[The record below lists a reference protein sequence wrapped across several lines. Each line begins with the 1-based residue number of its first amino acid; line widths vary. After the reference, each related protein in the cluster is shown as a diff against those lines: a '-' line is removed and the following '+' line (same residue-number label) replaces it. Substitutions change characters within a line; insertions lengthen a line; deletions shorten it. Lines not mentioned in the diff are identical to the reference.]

1 MIVKVK
7 QITELS
13 TKHAKVRV
21 FMNIKQSQRDESLSK
36 L

>member
-13 TKHAKVRV
+13 KKHAKVRV
-21 FMNIKQSQRDESLSK
+21 FMNIKQNNRQ
-36 L
+36 

>member
-13 TKHAKVRV
+13 SKHAKVRV
-21 FMNIKQSQRDESLSK
+21 FMIIKQNQRDESLAK